1 MWITP
6 SSEKPFPTLR
16 PPHTHTQAPG
26 TRGLSGCGLFNPV
39 SILSRSLHVPWG
51 TFASFKGPRFPEG
64 GAGVCTCP

>member
-26 TRGLSGCGLFNPV
+26 ARALSGCGLLNPV
-39 SILSRSLHVPWG
+39 SVSAYALVYVCFLQRPKVPRGQGWCLYLSLDL
-51 TFASFKGPRFPEG
+51 
-64 GAGVCTCP
+64 